1 MGHDQLRDLIGKQR
15 TLEVLDLLA
24 TDGPLNYTTVE
35 THIDSS
41 SDVVSD
47 RLATLVDYGLVIR
60 DERSPKDVRYDVTE
74 RGEEFRSRITAAE
87 ALLTE

>member
-41 SDVVSD
+41 SDVISD

-60 DERSPKDVRYDVTE
+60 DERSRKDVRYDVTE

>member
-24 TDGPLNYTTVE
+24 TDGPLNYTAVE

-60 DERSPKDVRYDVTE
+60 DERSRKDVRYDVTE

-87 ALLTE
+87 ALLVE